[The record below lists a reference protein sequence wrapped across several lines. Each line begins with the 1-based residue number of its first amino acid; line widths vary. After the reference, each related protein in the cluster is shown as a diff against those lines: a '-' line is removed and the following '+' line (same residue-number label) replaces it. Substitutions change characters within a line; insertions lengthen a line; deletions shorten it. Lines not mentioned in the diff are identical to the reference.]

1 MLYDVVC
8 ACVPC
13 PSLPPLPPIAPL
25 INGYNVTRR
34 WVSRQDVTQ
43 CTLEEV
49 ALLLRGPAGS
59 IVELTFLET
68 RTVKLE
74 MERCVQPEG
83 GGEST
88 PGIRWR
94 QEHSDFVVEG
104 MEEGGDGFGPLPK
117 AGDRLIGIDGQVTT
131 DPHCAVPGR
140 ASVF

>member
-1 MLYDVVC
+1 M
-8 ACVPC
+8 C
-13 PSLPPLPPIAPL
+13 PAPPFTPPPPPNAPH
-25 INGYNVTRR
+25 ISGYKVTRR